1 MKIELRN
8 FELPVE
14 IHDLKIHNLMAY
26 GKEMTVL
33 DSQSISEEIV
43 KVFESIV
50 GMENLLL
57 EEEHR
62 IEYGHDKTEDL
73 IFLPD
78 LVLKPGSTHEV
89 SEILKI
95 CNTHKIFVTPRG
107 AGTGLSGG
115 ALPVQ
120 KGVILSMER
129 FNKILNID
137 ELNLQATVEP
147 GVITEVFQN
156 AVKEKGL
163 FYPPDPSSKGSCYL
177 GGNLANNSG
186 GPKAVKYGVTRD
198 YVINM
203 EVVLPSGEIIWTG
216 ANVMKNSTGYN
227 LTQLMCGSEGT
238 LGVITK
244 IVFKLRGYPQKN
256 VLLLIPF
263 SNSEEAC
270 QAIAAIFTEGITP
283 SGVEFFEREAGIKT
297 IAYCEEVLNSPVTT
311 RLPEDM
317 GAYLLCELDGNDE
330 EMLMRDAERVMAV
343 VERFPIGEVLFAD
356 SALQKE
362 ELWKVRKNISPAV
375 NWKTVTKSDDV
386 VVPRSNLPKLISGI
400 KEIGLR
406 FNFNTVCF
414 GHLGDGN
421 LHINFLREG
430 LSDHD
435 WETKV
440 PEGIGEVF
448 KLVVKLGGTL
458 SGEHGVGITKR
469 PYMSIAM
476 SEVNLNL
483 MRGIK
488 KVFDPNGILNPGK
501 IF

>member
-1 MKIELRN
+1 
-8 FELPVE
+8 
-14 IHDLKIHNLMAY
+14 MAY
-26 GKEMTVL
+26 GKETVVL
-33 DSQSISEEIV
+33 DSTGLSEEVIN
-43 KVFESIV
+43 KLASIV
-50 GMENLLL
+50 GQENILMDDDALST
-57 EEEHR
+57 
-62 IEYGHDKTEDL
+62 YGRDKTEDL
-73 IFLPD
+73 VFLPD
-78 LVLKPGSTHEV
+78 VVVRPKNTQEV
-89 SEILKI
+89 SEILKV
-95 CNTHKIFVTPRG
+95 CNEFRIPVTPRG
-107 AGTGLSGG
+107 AGTGLAGG
-115 ALPVQ
+115 SLPVQ

-156 AVKEKGL
+156 TVKEKGL
-163 FYPPDPSSKGSCYL
+163 FYPPDPSSRGSCFL

-203 EVVLPSGEIIWTG
+203 EVVLPTGEIIWTG

-244 IVFKLRGYPQKN
+244 IVFKLRGYPKKN

-263 SNSEEAC
+263 STNEEAC
-270 QAIAAIFTEGITP
+270 KAIASIFVEGISP

-297 IAYCEEVLNSPVTT
+297 IEYCEKVLNSPITT
-311 RLPEDM
+311 QLPENM

-330 EMLMRDAERVMAV
+330 ELLMKDAERVMAV
-343 VERFPIGEVLFAD
+343 VEKYEIGEVLFAD
-356 SALQKE
+356 STLQKE

-386 VVPRSNLPKLISGI
+386 VVPRSELPKLIKGI
-400 KEIGLR
+400 KEIGKAYQ
-406 FNFNTVCF
+406 FNTVCF
-414 GHLGDGN
+414 GHIGDGN
-421 LHINFLREG
+421 IHINFLRDEM
-430 LSDHD
+430 SEHD

-448 KLVVKLGGTL
+448 KLVVNLGGTL

-469 PYMSIAM
+469 PYMPIAM
-476 SEVNLNL
+476 SEVNINL